1 MDAQS
6 MDGGITIDIAADV
19 ANVAVTLGPDDEGAL
34 LAAAH
39 EMIDRAWVL
48 LGRGADG
55 EQTHVELRLR
65 SGDAGPSLEAVA
77 DSFVSAL
84 TWERRRAQ
92 LWARHG
98 ATVERVVT
106 VGAGAYPNLDTTPK
120 APPTTEIAGV
130 GAEVMPHQRR
140 RLGDDVVLSNDFC
153 QSVLLSASDYA
164 SFLLGSLPSDSPA
177 HAELVRA
184 GFVASEVDED
194 ALGLALAQRWGYL
207 HHGPNLHVMV
217 ITLRCDHTCRYC
229 HASRVPMAR
238 PGYDMSLE
246 TVEHVVDRIFE
257 STNDHILIEFQG
269 GEPLANFEAVRH
281 TVEYARKL
289 NAGGAKKLSFALV
302 TNMTFMDEDKL
313 DYLVENRVEI
323 CTSLDGPADLHN
335 AQRLTSGGNAFA
347 KVTRWI
353 TRVNERYEAEGLDPS
368 LYRVEALLTLTRA
381 ALPRWREII
390 DTYMAEGCRAIFLR
404 SLNPFGFAAN
414 TADSIGYPI
423 EDWLEVYRQSVDYM
437 IELNREGQ
445 EVLERNMAIFLTKIL
460 SGTDPNYLDIRSP
473 CGAGIGQLAYSY
485 DGQVFTCDEG
495 RMVSEMGDDLFR
507 IGHVSED
514 RYSDLLTHGAVRSL
528 VMSSTLDA
536 LPGCRSCAYKPFCGL
551 CPVHTYQAQGS
562 LTGRVLDSA
571 MCAKHKGIIDHAF
584 TLIKRSR
591 TDSQL
596 AEILARWV
604 TVRPKEHFVLAD

>member
-1 MDAQS
+1 M
-6 MDGGITIDIAADV
+6 G
-19 ANVAVTLGPDDEGAL
+19 AVNPISPVVEEDE
-34 LAAAH
+34 LAP
-39 EMIDRAWVL
+39 
-48 LGRGADG
+48 GR
-55 EQTHVELRLR
+55 
-65 SGDAGPSLEAVA
+65 
-77 DSFVSAL
+77 
-84 TWERRRAQ
+84 
-92 LWARHG
+92 
-98 ATVERVVT
+98 
-106 VGAGAYPNLDTTPK
+106 
-120 APPTTEIAGV
+120 
-130 GAEVMPHQRR
+130 VMPHRTR
-140 RLGDDVVLSNDFC
+140 MHGDEVLLSNDFGHW
-153 QSVLLSASDYA
+153 VMLGGEDYRRYLRGETTEDEPHYEA
-164 SFLLGSLPSDSPA
+164 LARGGFLADALDRDALAADTARRYSFLRS
-177 HAELVRA
+177 
-184 GFVASEVDED
+184 
-194 ALGLALAQRWGYL
+194 
-207 HHGPNLHVMV
+207 GPNLHVV
-217 ITLRCDHTCRYC
+217 VVTLRCDHTCRYC
-229 HASRVPMAR
+229 HASRVPVSR
-238 PGYDMSLE
+238 PGFDMEPE
-246 TVEHVVDRIFE
+246 TARHVVDRIFE
-257 STNDHILIEFQG
+257 TPNRHVLIELQG
-269 GEPLANFEAVRH
+269 GEPLANFPAVR
-281 TVEYARKL
+281 TLIEYAEEK
-289 NAGGAKKLSFALV
+289 NKTADKQLSFALV

-347 KVTRWI
+347 NVTRWI